1 MKLQEG
7 SKALTDY
14 SKQTV
19 KIEVL
24 DILDILENEPE
35 CTRQ

>member
-19 KIEVL
+19 ETEVF
-24 DILDILENEPE
+24 DILEKEPE

>member
-24 DILDILENEPE
+24 DILENEPE